1 MKKDNSIWI
10 LEDFEGCRFVYH
22 KVLDHHYDTRYFATL
37 EDFRQ
42 ALRLTE
48 SLPDLVVA
56 DLTLEDGTFFDLLGD
71 ADDQEL
77 LTVPFIVVSSMC
89 DSDALRFCYRKG
101 AVDYL
106 VKPFKKA
113 ELLVKVEQALMKK
126 DTFRG
131 VSDLLHSDS
140 FTKKERQIMQVLY
153 DAKGLAVS
161 REKILKTIWK
171 KENVAPKTVDVH
183 IHNIRKKVSEEKV
196 KIIADGSNGWVLRL
210 HE

>member
-1 MKKDNSIWI
+1 MKKGNSIWI

-22 KVLDHHYDTRYFATL
+22 KVLDHRFETRYFSKL

-42 ALRLTE
+42 ALRLTSE
-48 SLPDLVVA
+48 MPDLVVA
-56 DLTLEDGTFFDLLGD
+56 DLSLEDGSFFDILGN
-71 ADDQEL
+71 AEDQEL

-101 AVDYL
+101 AIDYL

-113 ELLVKVEQALMKK
+113 ELLVKIEQALLKK
-126 DTFRG
+126 STFRG

-153 DAKGLAVS
+153 DAKGSSVS

-171 KENVAPKTVDVH
+171 KESVAPKTVDVH
-183 IHNIRKKVSEEKV
+183 IHNIRKKVTSSEI
-196 KIIADGSNGWVLRL
+196 KINADGINGWILQIS
-210 HE
+210 E